1 MLLIIHLHLLLK
13 MLTAP
18 VANAAVLTVTLLHHD
33 RAPLRR
39 HARHLTHT
47 DTLPLEKLIKSD
59 EMFSVAQLHRRLGA
73 QHPRPP
79 PARRAPRRS

>member
-1 MLLIIHLHLLLK
+1 MNNSSLYLMLLIIHLHLLLK

-39 HARHLTHT
+39 HARRLTHT
-47 DTLPLEKLIKSD
+47 DAS
-59 EMFSVAQLHRRLGA
+59 RW
-73 QHPRPP
+73 
-79 PARRAPRRS
+79 RS